1 MKNIPYI
8 ILFIFLSSFLTSNTL
23 HAQTDSLNISIGKT
37 ILNKSLW
44 SMPYRY
50 ENKEL
55 KALTVQIT
63 INPTKNVPVDFNKF
77 VLYNEG
83 KKLRIKANEVAY
95 YRADRKIYYKSKA
108 TNQNYN
114 KFKEILFEGYTNFE
128 TKTYKT
134 NFLGRKKRKTK
145 STVKHLKSFTLKGK
159 KATYYLDFPVNADFT
174 YGKIYYNEKP
184 VGFAAVNK

>member
-8 ILFIFLSSFLTSNTL
+8 ILFIFLSSLSTISPIQ
-23 HAQTDSLNISIGKT
+23 AQTDSLNITVGKT
-37 ILNKSLW
+37 VLNKSLW
-44 SMPYRY
+44 SMQYRY

-63 INPTKNVPVDFNKF
+63 LNPTKNVPVDFNEF
-77 VLYNEG
+77 VLYDED

-114 KFKEILFEGYTNFE
+114 KFKETLFEGYTNVE

-145 STVKHLKSFTLKGK
+145 SSVKHLKNLTLKGK
-159 KATYYLDFPVNADFT
+159 KATYYLDFPVNTDFT
-174 YGKIYYNEKP
+174 YGKIYYNGKP

>member
-8 ILFIFLSSFLTSNTL
+8 ILFIFLSSLSTISPIQ
-23 HAQTDSLNISIGKT
+23 AQTDSLNITVGKT
-37 ILNKSLW
+37 VLNKSLW
-44 SMPYRY
+44 SMQYQY

-63 INPTKNVPVDFNKF
+63 LNPTKNVPVDFNEF
-77 VLYNEG
+77 VLYDED

-114 KFKEILFEGYTNFE
+114 KFKEILFEGYTNVE

-145 STVKHLKSFTLKGK
+145 SSVKHLKNLTIKGK
-159 KATYYLDFPVNADFT
+159 KATYYLDFPVNANFT
-174 YGKIYYNEKP
+174 YGKIYYNGKP

>member
-8 ILFIFLSSFLTSNTL
+8 VLFIFLSSLSTISTIQ
-23 HAQTDSLNISIGKT
+23 AQTDSLNITIGKT
-37 ILNKSLW
+37 VLNKSLW
-44 SMPYRY
+44 SMQYRY

-63 INPTKNVPVDFNKF
+63 LNPTKNVPVDFNEF
-77 VLYNEG
+77 VLYDED

-114 KFKEILFEGYTNFE
+114 KFKETLFEGYTNVE

-145 STVKHLKSFTLKGK
+145 SSVKHLKNLTIKGK

-174 YGKIYYNEKP
+174 YGKIYYNGKP